1 MHTNLVKCVSRMK
14 IGDGLRNLYGV
25 LNISCSQAVLLSVI
39 ILFALTL
46 QLSIEDGGGLR
57 DVYCVIMLYY
67 KSLYFYIL
75 QLSSEDG
82 GGLRDLLTQASM
94 DYRISSYRLIMDSTR
109 SILNSDSSCGSPPLD
124 SGLEDVFEEL
134 ADGLDY
140 PRGTLSHLAY
150 IFSGF
155 SPCSEALRGIVMK
168 QAVFCI
174 KAMVSSKDTQIFL

>member
-14 IGDGLRNLYGV
+14 IGDGLRNLYGF

-46 QLSIEDGGGLR
+46 QLSIEDGVGLG
-57 DVYCVIMLYY
+57 DMYCVIMLYY

-140 PRGTLSHLAY
+140 PRGTLSH
-150 IFSGF
+150 
-155 SPCSEALRGIVMK
+155 
-168 QAVFCI
+168 
-174 KAMVSSKDTQIFL
+174 

>member
-1 MHTNLVKCVSRMK
+1 M
-14 IGDGLRNLYGV
+14 
-25 LNISCSQAVLLSVI
+25 
-39 ILFALTL
+39 
-46 QLSIEDGGGLR
+46 R
-57 DVYCVIMLYY
+57 DLYCVFLLYY
-67 KSLYFYIL
+67 ISLYFYIL

-140 PRGTLSHLAY
+140 PRGTLSHSAY

-155 SPCSEALRGIVMK
+155 SPRSEALCGRVMK

-174 KAMVSSKDTQIFL
+174 KVMVSSKDTQIFCYSLQIEWGIVAFCM

>member
-1 MHTNLVKCVSRMK
+1 MK

-25 LNISCSQAVLLSVI
+25 LKISCSQAVLLSVI

-46 QLSIEDGGGLR
+46 QLSIEDGVRLGDL
-57 DVYCVIMLYY
+57 YCVIMLYY
-67 KSLYFYIL
+67 KSLYFCILQLSSEDGGGLRDLYCVIMLYCKSLYFYIL

-82 GGLRDLLTQASM
+82 SGLRDLLTQASM

-140 PRGTLSHLAY
+140 PRGTLSY
-150 IFSGF
+150 
-155 SPCSEALRGIVMK
+155 
-168 QAVFCI
+168 
-174 KAMVSSKDTQIFL
+174 

>member
-1 MHTNLVKCVSRMK
+1 MAVGWETCNVSLCCT
-14 IGDGLRNLYGV
+14 IY
-25 LNISCSQAVLLSVI
+25 
-39 ILFALTL
+39 
-46 QLSIEDGGGLR
+46 
-57 DVYCVIMLYY
+57 
-67 KSLYFYIL
+67 LYFYIL

-140 PRGTLSHLAY
+140 PRGTLSHSAY

-155 SPCSEALRGIVMK
+155 FPHVQKHYVGEWWNRLCFALRRWCLQRILRFFVTLCKLNGALLLLFI
-168 QAVFCI
+168 
-174 KAMVSSKDTQIFL
+174 